1 MFNLSFYKKKI
12 KKILL
17 PINKIIGSFFTE
29 LNRTKSQSNKQIPI
43 KKKIILLDSRIE
55 SFFDKFKNLRKF
67 NQGKKKFYYLN
78 NKITISIAFLI
89 ILFFSYFLIPVFY
102 DEDKIKSLL
111 KNQISNKYGINII
124 FKDDINYGLFPKPFF
139 YTKNLEIEH
148 KNKVLANSKYVK
160 FYVSSGNFFSFKKMQ
175 MKNLIFQNTEFNINS
190 NNIDF
195 FDIALNNSEL
205 KNKFIF
211 NNSKLFFRD
220 ESEDLLFLSK
230 LKNFSFFYD
239 EINEVQK
246 LISDLEIFNTPFS
259 FNIIKN
265 NSTNKKNIKLSS
277 KKIRMDINT
286 SIEYKN
292 ESINGFFNINF
303 LNKENSFSYII
314 KDKTLSF
321 SSLGED
327 FRGDLNFKPFYFS
340 SYLNFDY
347 INQKKIFQN
356 ESLII
361 DILDS
366 ELLNNSNLNAVINL
380 NIKKIDKFEYLTNFA
395 IRTVLDDGRIFM
407 DDFNAKWNEA
417 VSIKS
422 NEIEFIN
429 DQSGKKLIGEI
440 LFNFDDVEKFF
451 RYFQIK
457 RNYRNVFKRIGVD
470 FVYDF
475 TQEKLILTN
484 LKIDNK
490 SVRKLN
496 NYLDKHNKENENL
509 LNKVKFKNFI
519 KEFFKIYA
527 G

>member
-1 MFNLSFYKKKI
+1 M
-12 KKILL
+12 
-17 PINKIIGSFFTE
+17 
-29 LNRTKSQSNKQIPI
+29 
-43 KKKIILLDSRIE
+43 
-55 SFFDKFKNLRKF
+55 
-67 NQGKKKFYYLN
+67 
-78 NKITISIAFLI
+78 
-89 ILFFSYFLIPVFY
+89 
-102 DEDKIKSLL
+102 
-111 KNQISNKYGINII
+111 
-124 FKDDINYGLFPKPFF
+124 
-139 YTKNLEIEH
+139 
-148 KNKVLANSKYVK
+148 
-160 FYVSSGNFFSFKKMQ
+160 
-175 MKNLIFQNTEFNINS
+175 
-190 NNIDF
+190 
-195 FDIALNNSEL
+195 
-205 KNKFIF
+205 
-211 NNSKLFFRD
+211 
-220 ESEDLLFLSK
+220 
-230 LKNFSFFYD
+230 KNFSFFYD

-321 SSLGED
+321 SSLSED

-366 ELLNNSNLNAVINL
+366 ELLNNPNLNAVINL